1 MVDLILAAHAERREG
16 GVAGG
21 ATAGGGAAGG
31 GAAGGGA
38 SGGGAASAAGAG
50 GEGDQGPVQ
59 CGAGLLD
66 TPGRD
71 GWTPLGFAARSGNVA
86 IAKALL
92 NAGAARDLPCNA
104 SGCGKTPREIA
115 AINAKSDGRAAALLQ
130 LLEVVQSR

>member
-1 MVDLILAAHAERREG
+1 M
-16 GVAGG
+16 
-21 ATAGGGAAGG
+21 
-31 GAAGGGA
+31 
-38 SGGGAASAAGAG
+38 
-50 GEGDQGPVQ
+50 Q

-104 SGCGKTPREIA
+104 SGKTPREIA

>member
-1 MVDLILAAHAERREG
+1 MNEVLRLE
-16 GVAGG
+16 GVAKTYAKDGP
-21 ATAGGGAAGG
+21 APVTVL
-31 GAAGGGA
+31 
-38 SGGGAASAAGAG
+38 SALDLSVARGEVVALVAPSGAG
-50 GEGDQGPVQ
+50 KSTLLHI
-59 CGAGLLD
+59 AGLLD

-92 NAGAARDLPCNA
+92 NAGAARNPPCNA
-104 SGCGKTPREIA
+104 SGKTPREIA